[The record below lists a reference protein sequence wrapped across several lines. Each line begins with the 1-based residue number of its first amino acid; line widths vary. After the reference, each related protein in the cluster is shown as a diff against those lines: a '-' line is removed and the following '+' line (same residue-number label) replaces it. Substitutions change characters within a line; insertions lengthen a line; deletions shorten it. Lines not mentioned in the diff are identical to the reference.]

1 MAFDNTNAADLLALK
16 TEQATDPI
24 SMGYAAVDGQTK
36 QTLDL
41 FNDPLLN
48 VGLDEVDERL
58 TPALLL
64 ASIVPDDLTV
74 SAKFTQGEL
83 EWLKLLVEA
92 STSLTD
98 DLTVNRDKIV
108 ELFNQTPTL
117 DTYTNLVALKRRIS
131 RAEVLFGVGTVISRT
146 DWFAA
151 RDS

>member
-24 SMGYAAVDGQTK
+24 GMGYAAVDGQTK

-48 VGLDEVDERL
+48 VGLDDIDETL

>member
-24 SMGYAAVDGQTK
+24 GMGYAAVDGQTK

-48 VGLDEVDERL
+48 VGLDDIDETL

-83 EWLKLLVEA
+83 E
-92 STSLTD
+92 
-98 DLTVNRDKIV
+98 
-108 ELFNQTPTL
+108 
-117 DTYTNLVALKRRIS
+117 
-131 RAEVLFGVGTVISRT
+131 
-146 DWFAA
+146 
-151 RDS
+151 